1 MKHVMTLVALAGAVC
16 LMASSICAQD
26 DTVGVADKFSDRI
39 FMIVGEPTGAAWK
52 FMIEN
57 PSDREASMSGTITKL
72 GGKMLSYYWGL
83 GDGKNYITIRM
94 PDDPSLI
101 QALYVTRLGDNLLS
115 SYQMIELMSSSDMA
129 KALGRVPEVKALD
142 DLP

>member
-1 MKHVMTLVALAGAVC
+1 MTHAMTLVALTGAVC

-39 FMIVGEPTGAAWK
+39 FMIVGEPNAAAWK

-57 PSDREASMSGTITKL
+57 PSDREASMSGAITKL

-83 GDGKNYITIRM
+83 GDGKNYITIW
-94 PDDPSLI
+94 
-101 QALYVTRLGDNLLS
+101 G
-115 SYQMIELMSSSDMA
+115 
-129 KALGRVPEVKALD
+129 
-142 DLP
+142 